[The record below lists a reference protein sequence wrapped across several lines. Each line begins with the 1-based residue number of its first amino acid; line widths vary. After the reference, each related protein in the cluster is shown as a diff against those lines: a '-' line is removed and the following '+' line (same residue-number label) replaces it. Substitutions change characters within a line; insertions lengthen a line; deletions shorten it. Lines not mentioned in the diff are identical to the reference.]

1 MHRGGGLGEGT
12 DDLGPRRARR
22 GRHRREA
29 EDTTEARRTPAAP
42 AEPERYD
49 RGTDRYDRQP
59 ERTREQQ
66 PERPLDRTRETP
78 PDRPRDFPRDL
89 PHDRTARD
97 LPLGR
102 PQDLPLDRPR
112 DLPLGQARDLPLG
125 RPQDLPLERPSDPAR
140 DRSSSDPAR
149 DRTFDVPRDRTFDL
163 PRDRTL
169 DLDPTFGVDRAGGP
183 DRPADPAPGRA
194 GRRRKDRRAN
204 RADRAERADRTDQA
218 DRLRAG
224 SGNGGRV
231 GVTYKYFGAPDGA
244 TAARV
249 PISMRPEELGGDELG
264 MNGMFTK
271 IKPETMAAMVLTGI
285 EGVPLHKVP
294 PLELVVL
301 HPDYAVVKLPMT
313 VVDPLRGIGEEAV
326 GAAAFIWSTVPDRG
340 GPRDAFNVYQLLHEW
355 QDFSHRLH
363 EAGHQAYCLVWP

>member
-12 DDLGPRRARR
+12 DGQGALGPRRARR
-22 GRHRREA
+22 GKHRRDEQGLPEEHAPTQAQSAA
-29 EDTTEARRTPAAP
+29 E
-42 AEPERYD
+42 
-49 RGTDRYDRQP
+49 
-59 ERTREQQ
+59 
-66 PERPLDRTRETP
+66 
-78 PDRPRDFPRDL
+78 
-89 PHDRTARD
+89 
-97 LPLGR
+97 
-102 PQDLPLDRPR
+102 
-112 DLPLGQARDLPLG
+112 
-125 RPQDLPLERPSDPAR
+125 S
-140 DRSSSDPAR
+140 RS
-149 DRTFDVPRDRTFDL
+149 
-163 PRDRTL
+163 
-169 DLDPTFGVDRAGGP
+169 
-183 DRPADPAPGRA
+183 
-194 GRRRKDRRAN
+194 
-204 RADRAERADRTDQA
+204 
-218 DRLRAG
+218 
-224 SGNGGRV
+224 GRV

-264 MNGMFTK
+264 MGGMFTK

-285 EGVPLHKVP
+285 EGIPLHKVP

-363 EAGHQAYCLVWP
+363 EAGHQPYCLVWP

>member
-22 GRHRREA
+22 GRHRRDTEEA
-29 EDTTEARRTPAAP
+29 TEARQAQGGHR
-42 AEPERYD
+42 EPERID
-49 RGTDRYDRQP
+49 QRV
-59 ERTREQQ
+59 E
-66 PERPLDRTRETP
+66 
-78 PDRPRDFPRDL
+78 
-89 PHDRTARD
+89 
-97 LPLGR
+97 
-102 PQDLPLDRPR
+102 
-112 DLPLGQARDLPLG
+112 
-125 RPQDLPLERPSDPAR
+125 
-140 DRSSSDPAR
+140 
-149 DRTFDVPRDRTFDL
+149 
-163 PRDRTL
+163 
-169 DLDPTFGVDRAGGP
+169 
-183 DRPADPAPGRA
+183 GRA
-194 GRRRKDRRAN
+194 GSR
-204 RADRAERADRTDQA
+204 
-218 DRLRAG
+218 
-224 SGNGGRV
+224 NGGRV

-313 VVDPLRGIGEEAV
+313 VVDPLRDIGEEAV

-355 QDFSHRLH
+355 QDFSKRLH
-363 EAGHQAYCLVWP
+363 EAGHQPYCLVWP

>member
-1 MHRGGGLGEGT
+1 MDQTDRSGLADRADGAGRTDRSDRVGRGG
-12 DDLGPRRARR
+12 RA
-22 GRHRREA
+22 E
-29 EDTTEARRTPAAP
+29 
-42 AEPERYD
+42 
-49 RGTDRYDRQP
+49 
-59 ERTREQQ
+59 
-66 PERPLDRTRETP
+66 
-78 PDRPRDFPRDL
+78 
-89 PHDRTARD
+89 
-97 LPLGR
+97 
-102 PQDLPLDRPR
+102 
-112 DLPLGQARDLPLG
+112 
-125 RPQDLPLERPSDPAR
+125 
-140 DRSSSDPAR
+140 
-149 DRTFDVPRDRTFDL
+149 
-163 PRDRTL
+163 
-169 DLDPTFGVDRAGGP
+169 
-183 DRPADPAPGRA
+183 
-194 GRRRKDRRAN
+194 RRR
-204 RADRAERADRTDQA
+204 RADRLEQVVNRLHTAAESR
-218 DRLRAG
+218 
-224 SGNGGRV
+224 NGGRV

-301 HPDYAVVKLPMT
+301 HPDYAVVRLPMT

-363 EAGHQAYCLVWP
+363 EAGHQPYCLVWP

>member
-29 EDTTEARRTPAAP
+29 EAAEEP
-42 AEPERYD
+42 RQTQGVPSEPER
-49 RGTDRYDRQP
+49 
-59 ERTREQQ
+59 
-66 PERPLDRTRETP
+66 
-78 PDRPRDFPRDL
+78 
-89 PHDRTARD
+89 A
-97 LPLGR
+97 
-102 PQDLPLDRPR
+102 
-112 DLPLGQARDLPLG
+112 
-125 RPQDLPLERPSDPAR
+125 
-140 DRSSSDPAR
+140 
-149 DRTFDVPRDRTFDL
+149 
-163 PRDRTL
+163 
-169 DLDPTFGVDRAGGP
+169 
-183 DRPADPAPGRA
+183 A
-194 GRRRKDRRAN
+194 GRT
-204 RADRAERADRTDQA
+204 ERQVDD
-218 DRLRAG
+218 LRAG
-224 SGNGGRV
+224 SSGNGGRV

-285 EGVPLHKVP
+285 EGIPLHKVP

-313 VVDPLRGIGEEAV
+313 VVDPLRGIGEESV

-363 EAGHQAYCLVWP
+363 EAGHQPYCLVWP

>member
-22 GRHRREA
+22 GRHRRDAEA
-29 EDTTEARRTPAAP
+29 ANDARQTQGVPN
-42 AEPERYD
+42 EPER
-49 RGTDRYDRQP
+49 
-59 ERTREQQ
+59 
-66 PERPLDRTRETP
+66 
-78 PDRPRDFPRDL
+78 PDRP
-89 PHDRTARD
+89 DRLDR
-97 LPLGR
+97 LSR
-102 PQDLPLDRPR
+102 VDRPR
-112 DLPLGQARDLPLG
+112 
-125 RPQDLPLERPSDPAR
+125 
-140 DRSSSDPAR
+140 
-149 DRTFDVPRDRTFDL
+149 
-163 PRDRTL
+163 
-169 DLDPTFGVDRAGGP
+169 
-183 DRPADPAPGRA
+183 
-194 GRRRKDRRAN
+194 
-204 RADRAERADRTDQA
+204 
-218 DRLRAG
+218 AG
-224 SGNGGRV
+224 SRNGGRV

-313 VVDPLRGIGEEAV
+313 VVDPLRDIGEEAV

-355 QDFSHRLH
+355 QDFSKRLH
-363 EAGHQAYCLVWP
+363 DAGHQPYCLVWP

>member
-1 MHRGGGLGEGT
+1 M
-12 DDLGPRRARR
+12 
-22 GRHRREA
+22 
-29 EDTTEARRTPAAP
+29 
-42 AEPERYD
+42 
-49 RGTDRYDRQP
+49 
-59 ERTREQQ
+59 
-66 PERPLDRTRETP
+66 
-78 PDRPRDFPRDL
+78 
-89 PHDRTARD
+89 
-97 LPLGR
+97 
-102 PQDLPLDRPR
+102 
-112 DLPLGQARDLPLG
+112 
-125 RPQDLPLERPSDPAR
+125 
-140 DRSSSDPAR
+140 
-149 DRTFDVPRDRTFDL
+149 
-163 PRDRTL
+163 
-169 DLDPTFGVDRAGGP
+169 
-183 DRPADPAPGRA
+183 
-194 GRRRKDRRAN
+194 
-204 RADRAERADRTDQA
+204 
-218 DRLRAG
+218 
-224 SGNGGRV
+224 

-301 HPDYAVVKLPMT
+301 HPDYAVVRLPMT

>member
-22 GRHRREA
+22 GRHRRDAEA
-29 EDTTEARRTPAAP
+29 AAESTEARQAQGVPS
-42 AEPERYD
+42 EPE
-49 RGTDRYDRQP
+49 P
-59 ERTREQQ
+59 I
-66 PERPLDRTRETP
+66 
-78 PDRPRDFPRDL
+78 
-89 PHDRTARD
+89 
-97 LPLGR
+97 
-102 PQDLPLDRPR
+102 
-112 DLPLGQARDLPLG
+112 
-125 RPQDLPLERPSDPAR
+125 
-140 DRSSSDPAR
+140 
-149 DRTFDVPRDRTFDL
+149 
-163 PRDRTL
+163 
-169 DLDPTFGVDRAGGP
+169 
-183 DRPADPAPGRA
+183 
-194 GRRRKDRRAN
+194 DRRI
-204 RADRAERADRTDQA
+204 DRRV

-224 SGNGGRV
+224 SRNGGRV

-313 VVDPLRGIGEEAV
+313 VVDPLRDIGEEAV

-363 EAGHQAYCLVWP
+363 EAGHQPYCLVWP

>member
-29 EDTTEARRTPAAP
+29 ENTDETRRTRG
-42 AEPERYD
+42 EPERIGPP
-49 RGTDRYDRQP
+49 RG
-59 ERTREQQ
+59 
-66 PERPLDRTRETP
+66 
-78 PDRPRDFPRDL
+78 
-89 PHDRTARD
+89 
-97 LPLGR
+97 
-102 PQDLPLDRPR
+102 
-112 DLPLGQARDLPLG
+112 
-125 RPQDLPLERPSDPAR
+125 
-140 DRSSSDPAR
+140 
-149 DRTFDVPRDRTFDL
+149 
-163 PRDRTL
+163 
-169 DLDPTFGVDRAGGP
+169 
-183 DRPADPAPGRA
+183 
-194 GRRRKDRRAN
+194 
-204 RADRAERADRTDQA
+204 
-218 DRLRAG
+218 AG
-224 SGNGGRV
+224 SRNGGRV

>member
-22 GRHRREA
+22 GRHRRDA
-29 EDTTEARRTPAAP
+29 EETTETHRAQGPYEAR
-42 AEPERYD
+42 EPQ
-49 RGTDRYDRQP
+49 GS
-59 ERTREQQ
+59 
-66 PERPLDRTRETP
+66 
-78 PDRPRDFPRDL
+78 
-89 PHDRTARD
+89 
-97 LPLGR
+97 
-102 PQDLPLDRPR
+102 QDSQ
-112 DLPLGQARDLPLG
+112 GAQGAQG
-125 RPQDLPLERPSDPAR
+125 SKA
-140 DRSSSDPAR
+140 S
-149 DRTFDVPRDRTFDL
+149 
-163 PRDRTL
+163 
-169 DLDPTFGVDRAGGP
+169 
-183 DRPADPAPGRA
+183 PADPERIERAARMDRRGRA
-194 GRRRKDRRAN
+194 V
-204 RADRAERADRTDQA
+204 
-218 DRLRAG
+218 DRLEIG

-264 MNGMFTK
+264 MGGMFTK

-363 EAGHQAYCLVWP
+363 EAGHQPYCLVWP

>member
-29 EDTTEARRTPAAP
+29 EESTEARQTDARQAQGLPS
-42 AEPERYD
+42 EP
-49 RGTDRYDRQP
+49 GRYDRQ
-59 ERTREQQ
+59 
-66 PERPLDRTRETP
+66 
-78 PDRPRDFPRDL
+78 
-89 PHDRTARD
+89 
-97 LPLGR
+97 
-102 PQDLPLDRPR
+102 
-112 DLPLGQARDLPLG
+112 
-125 RPQDLPLERPSDPAR
+125 
-140 DRSSSDPAR
+140 
-149 DRTFDVPRDRTFDL
+149 
-163 PRDRTL
+163 
-169 DLDPTFGVDRAGGP
+169 VDRQS
-183 DRPADPAPGRA
+183 R
-194 GRRRKDRRAN
+194 
-204 RADRAERADRTDQA
+204 
-218 DRLRAG
+218 
-224 SGNGGRV
+224 NGGRV

-285 EGVPLHKVP
+285 QGVPLHKVP

-301 HPDYAVVKLPMT
+301 HPDYAVVKLPTT

-363 EAGHQAYCLVWP
+363 EAGHQPYCLVWP

>member
-12 DDLGPRRARR
+12 DDLGPRRSRR

-29 EDTTEARRTPAAP
+29 EEAP
-42 AEPERYD
+42 
-49 RGTDRYDRQP
+49 GTRQAHGAQG
-59 ERTREQQ
+59 E
-66 PERPLDRTRETP
+66 
-78 PDRPRDFPRDL
+78 PDRL
-89 PHDRTARD
+89 
-97 LPLGR
+97 
-102 PQDLPLDRPR
+102 
-112 DLPLGQARDLPLG
+112 
-125 RPQDLPLERPSDPAR
+125 
-140 DRSSSDPAR
+140 
-149 DRTFDVPRDRTFDL
+149 
-163 PRDRTL
+163 
-169 DLDPTFGVDRAGGP
+169 
-183 DRPADPAPGRA
+183 
-194 GRRRKDRRAN
+194 GRRR
-204 RADRAERADRTDQA
+204 ADRPGTGPG
-218 DRLRAG
+218 AG
-224 SGNGGRV
+224 SGKGGRV

-285 EGVPLHKVP
+285 EGVPLHRVP

-363 EAGHQAYCLVWP
+363 EAGHQPYCLVWP

>member
-12 DDLGPRRARR
+12 DDRGPRRARR
-22 GRHRREA
+22 GRHRRDVEEA
-29 EDTTEARRTPAAP
+29 DGARRAQGAP
-42 AEPERYD
+42 GVPEV
-49 RGTDRYDRQP
+49 P
-59 ERTREQQ
+59 SESER
-66 PERPLDRTRETP
+66 LDRT
-78 PDRPRDFPRDL
+78 
-89 PHDRTARD
+89 
-97 LPLGR
+97 
-102 PQDLPLDRPR
+102 
-112 DLPLGQARDLPLG
+112 
-125 RPQDLPLERPSDPAR
+125 
-140 DRSSSDPAR
+140 
-149 DRTFDVPRDRTFDL
+149 V
-163 PRDRTL
+163 
-169 DLDPTFGVDRAGGP
+169 
-183 DRPADPAPGRA
+183 
-194 GRRRKDRRAN
+194 
-204 RADRAERADRTDQA
+204 

-313 VVDPLRGIGEEAV
+313 VVDPLRDIGEEAV

-363 EAGHQAYCLVWP
+363 EAGHQPYCLVWP

>member
-22 GRHRREA
+22 GKHRRDAEA
-29 EDTTEARRTPAAP
+29 AAAAAGNPGEADA
-42 AEPERYD
+42 
-49 RGTDRYDRQP
+49 
-59 ERTREQQ
+59 
-66 PERPLDRTRETP
+66 
-78 PDRPRDFPRDL
+78 
-89 PHDRTARD
+89 
-97 LPLGR
+97 
-102 PQDLPLDRPR
+102 
-112 DLPLGQARDLPLG
+112 GQAR
-125 RPQDLPLERPSDPAR
+125 
-140 DRSSSDPAR
+140 
-149 DRTFDVPRDRTFDL
+149 
-163 PRDRTL
+163 
-169 DLDPTFGVDRAGGP
+169 GG
-183 DRPADPAPGRA
+183 
-194 GRRRKDRRAN
+194 
-204 RADRAERADRTDQA
+204 T
-218 DRLRAG
+218 G
-224 SGNGGRV
+224 SRNGGRV

-264 MNGMFTK
+264 MGGMFTK

-285 EGVPLHKVP
+285 EGIPLHKVP

-313 VVDPLRGIGEEAV
+313 VVDPLRGVGEEAV

-363 EAGHQAYCLVWP
+363 DAGHQAYCLVWP

>member
-22 GRHRREA
+22 GRHRRDA
-29 EDTTEARRTPAAP
+29 EETTETHRTQGPYEAH
-42 AEPERYD
+42 EPQ
-49 RGTDRYDRQP
+49 GSQNS
-59 ERTREQQ
+59 QGAQ
-66 PERPLDRTRETP
+66 G
-78 PDRPRDFPRDL
+78 
-89 PHDRTARD
+89 A
-97 LPLGR
+97 
-102 PQDLPLDRPR
+102 Q
-112 DLPLGQARDLPLG
+112 
-125 RPQDLPLERPSDPAR
+125 
-140 DRSSSDPAR
+140 
-149 DRTFDVPRDRTFDL
+149 
-163 PRDRTL
+163 
-169 DLDPTFGVDRAGGP
+169 GP
-183 DRPADPAPGRA
+183 KASPADPERIERAARMDRRGRA
-194 GRRRKDRRAN
+194 V
-204 RADRAERADRTDQA
+204 
-218 DRLRAG
+218 DRLRVG

-264 MNGMFTK
+264 MGGMFTK

-363 EAGHQAYCLVWP
+363 EAGHQPYCLVWP

>member
-1 MHRGGGLGEGT
+1 MEEVNEGR
-12 DDLGPRRARR
+12 DDARQSQGMSPGKDQGVPNGP
-22 GRHRREA
+22 
-29 EDTTEARRTPAAP
+29 
-42 AEPERYD
+42 
-49 RGTDRYDRQP
+49 
-59 ERTREQQ
+59 
-66 PERPLDRTRETP
+66 
-78 PDRPRDFPRDL
+78 
-89 PHDRTARD
+89 
-97 LPLGR
+97 
-102 PQDLPLDRPR
+102 
-112 DLPLGQARDLPLG
+112 
-125 RPQDLPLERPSDPAR
+125 
-140 DRSSSDPAR
+140 
-149 DRTFDVPRDRTFDL
+149 
-163 PRDRTL
+163 
-169 DLDPTFGVDRAGGP
+169 
-183 DRPADPAPGRA
+183 
-194 GRRRKDRRAN
+194 
-204 RADRAERADRTDQA
+204 
-218 DRLRAG
+218 G

-313 VVDPLRGIGEEAV
+313 VVDPLRDIGEEAV

-363 EAGHQAYCLVWP
+363 EAGHQPYCLVWP